1 MSKNILKF
9 GSLSSL
15 FFVAALMVSCQ
26 GDDGAPGPAGTNGT
40 NGTNGANGT
49 AGTNGTAG
57 ENGVGFE
64 DALKYG
70 KITAEL
76 SGKRPDG
83 ADFTATIDFPYTP
96 SDLDY
101 TSLYRYE
108 APTDDYN
115 RVTMK
120 RYQEGTDGSFRN
132 AKESDGSH
140 FYTQAWSWIS
150 GFESTYN
157 LEFYQTEFYTAIKFP
172 DEKKFFYLNSY
183 IYNVQKNID
192 DETGE
197 ASYEDGYLMDPVITT
212 FTAAPGNTGKF
223 AFKFSGT
230 IPGGSNSTGYDL
242 QVTFTGDITILEGM
256 NGGEEGRTRGPNTNG
271 RVAETKKVAKAEMQS
286 M

>member
-1 MSKNILKF
+1 MRKNILKF

-15 FFVAALMVSCQ
+15 FVIAALMVSCQ

-40 NGTNGANGT
+40 NGTNGT
-49 AGTNGTAG
+49 AGTNGTNG

-70 KITAEL
+70 KITAEF

-83 ADFTATIDFPYTP
+83 TDFTATIDFPYTP

-101 TSLYRYE
+101 TSLYRFE
-108 APTDDYN
+108 SPSDDYN
-115 RVTMK
+115 KVTMK

-132 AKESDGSH
+132 AKESEGSH
-140 FYTQAWSWIS
+140 FSTEAWSWIS
-150 GFESTYN
+150 SFEDSYN

-172 DEKKFFYLNSY
+172 DEKKYFDLSAYLY
-183 IYNVQKNID
+183 DVRKNIN

-197 ASYEDGYLMDPVITT
+197 VTYRDDYLMNPVFTT
-212 FTAAPGNTGKF
+212 FTTTPGNTGKF

-230 IPGGSNSTGYDL
+230 IPAESNSTGFDL
-242 QVTFTGDITILEGM
+242 QVTFTGDISILEGM
-256 NGGEEGRTRGPNTNG
+256 NENEEGRIRDPKSNG
-271 RVAETKKVAKAEMQS
+271 RVAETKKVAKAEMLS